1 MITKC
6 KSLTENS
13 RLPLL
18 IEEII
23 FWELRDKKDVSVT
36 GRELSSFA
44 YL

>member
-1 MITKC
+1 MFGH
-6 KSLTENS
+6 
-13 RLPLL
+13 L

-44 YL
+44 